1 MMSRRKQTSHLP
13 NTSNH
18 VPKDDS
24 ASAYKNM
31 KNSIKQDGQ
40 TEEHSFTAVKRGTT
54 PTAKIGDAKQREAQ
68 LYLDDWKKISFNTTC
83 EFVM

>member
-40 TEEHSFTAVKRGTT
+40 TEEHSFTAVKGGQLQQQRLET
-54 PTAKIGDAKQREAQ
+54 PNREKRNCILMIGKR
-68 LYLDDWKKISFNTTC
+68 
-83 EFVM
+83 